1 MRLDI
6 GHCIALGL
14 IVFGSRGEL
23 KSGPERKNL
32 CSYIQSSF
40 QDLQRPEG
48 VQLYQDN

>member
-6 GHCIALGL
+6 GHCIALCL